1 MDRPR
6 PHRGQGAGSLET
18 KFLQHSYNL
27 SPKCSTKSHYIW
39 QYDSAGPGHEYAWS
53 APSHSRGGAS
63 MAQSFF
69 HTRSSNVAT
78 VRVRS
83 TKFGEIID
91 RNQNARPRPCRVSAL
106 RGSWRYALNDLLT
119 SRSDQNIGRRVVS
132 LSGGTG
138 TVVGSISRVNR
149 INTQC
154 VQILLQC
161 VLPCLLV
168 STLWPD

>member
-1 MDRPR
+1 
-6 PHRGQGAGSLET
+6 
-18 KFLQHSYNL
+18 
-27 SPKCSTKSHYIW
+27 
-39 QYDSAGPGHEYAWS
+39 
-53 APSHSRGGAS
+53 

-161 VLPCLLV
+161 VLPCPLWSSDPPPATFWSPHYGQTSWSMRTFLITAV
-168 STLWPD
+168 KLFFNRNPFVIVVTLTSVQSHLHRRSKSTGV